1 MKNRIINLIL
11 VLMLFVGL
19 GMILYPSFSDYWNS
33 FHQSRVIAH
42 YAEDIATI
50 DHDYYDTLMAEAD
63 EWNLMIA
70 SGEIGDKFTLKEE
83 DIERYNNV
91 LNPLGSGMI
100 GYIEIPSI
108 SCFLG
113 IYHGTSNAVLQ
124 VATGHLEWSSLP
136 IGGESTHSVI
146 SGHRG
151 LPSAKL
157 FTNLDKLKIGD
168 IFEIYILDETF
179 TYSVDQINIVEP
191 SDMSNL
197 GIVEGGDY
205 VTLVTCTPYGIN
217 THRLLVRGT
226 RVENIVDNT
235 LHFTSEAM
243 QIDTVIVAAVIAIPV
258 LLLFLIYVF
267 VTGGRSEQ
275 RERDKIKR
283 EALKRIKEHKSP
295 VESEAERQAR
305 KAKNKR
311 SGRKKPK
318 NGRKKAVVEEDFL
331 DND

>member
-1 MKNRIINLIL
+1 MKNRIINLCL
-11 VLMLFVGL
+11 VLMLFIGL
-19 GMILYPSFSDYWNS
+19 AMILYPSFSDYWNS
-33 FHQSRVIAH
+33 YHQSRVIAH

-50 DHDYYDTLMAEAD
+50 DHDYYDSLFAEAN
-63 EWNLMIA
+63 EWNVMIA
-70 SGEIGDKFTLKEE
+70 NGEVGDKLTLSEE
-83 DIERYNNV
+83 EIERYNDV
-91 LNPLGSGMI
+91 LNPLGTGMI

-136 IGGESTHSVI
+136 IGGVNTHSVI

-157 FTNLDKLKIGD
+157 FTNLDKLKVGD
-168 IFEIYILDETF
+168 IFEIYILDETY

-191 SDMSNL
+191 SDMSTL

-275 RERDKIKR
+275 REREKIKR
-283 EALKRIKEHKSP
+283 EALNRIKDHKSP
-295 VESEAERQAR
+295 VESEEERQAR

-311 SGRKKPK
+311 SGKKKPK
-318 NGRKKAVVEEDFL
+318 NSKKKTVEEEEFL
-331 DND
+331 DDQ

>member
-1 MKNRIINLIL
+1 MKNRIINLCL
-11 VLMLFVGL
+11 VLALFIGIGL
-19 GMILYPSFSDYWNS
+19 IVYPSFSDYWNS

-42 YAEDIATI
+42 YAEDIESI
-50 DHDYYDTLMAEAD
+50 DNEKYAVYFDEANQ
-63 EWNLMIA
+63 WNERLA
-70 SGEIGDKFTLKEE
+70 AAEIGDKMILTEE
-83 DIERYNNV
+83 EIEEYNGV
-91 LNPLGSGMI
+91 LDPLGSGMI

-136 IGGESTHSVI
+136 VGGESTHAVI

-157 FTNLDKLKIGD
+157 FTELDKLKIGD
-168 IFEIYILDETF
+168 IFEIYILNETF

-191 SDMSNL
+191 NDVSML
-197 GIVEGGDY
+197 GIFPEEDY

-217 THRLLVRGT
+217 THRLLIRGT

-243 QIDTVIVAAVIAIPV
+243 QIDTVIVATVLSIPI
-258 LLLFLIYVF
+258 LLLLVIYVF
-267 VTGGRSEQ
+267 VSSGRNDAKI
-275 RERDKIKR
+275 REKIKN
-283 EALKRIKEHKSP
+283 EALQKIMNHQSP
-295 VESEAERQAR
+295 VSAEAAETAASAED
-305 KAKNKR
+305 AKKTTR
-311 SGRKKPK
+311 RKKPK
-318 NGRKKAVVEEDFL
+318 KPSVVDMDTFL
-331 DND
+331 DE

>member
-1 MKNRIINLIL
+1 MKNRIINLCL
-11 VLMLFVGL
+11 VLALFIGIGL
-19 GMILYPSFSDYWNS
+19 IVYPSFSDYWNS

-42 YAEDIATI
+42 YAEDIESI
-50 DHDYYDTLMAEAD
+50 DNEKYAVYFDEANQ
-63 EWNLMIA
+63 WNERLA
-70 SGEIGDKFTLKEE
+70 AAEIGDKMILTEE
-83 DIERYNNV
+83 EIEEYNGV
-91 LNPLGSGMI
+91 LDPLGSGMI

-136 IGGESTHSVI
+136 VGGESTHAVI

-157 FTNLDKLKIGD
+157 FTELDKLKIGD
-168 IFEIYILDETF
+168 IFEIYILNETF

-191 SDMSNL
+191 NDVSML
-197 GIVEGGDY
+197 GIFPEEDY

-217 THRLLVRGT
+217 THRLLIRGT

-243 QIDTVIVAAVIAIPV
+243 QIDTVIVATVLSIPI
-258 LLLFLIYVF
+258 LLLLVIYVF
-267 VTGGRSEQ
+267 VSSGRNDAKI
-275 RERDKIKR
+275 REKIKN
-283 EALKRIKEHKSP
+283 EALQKIMNHQSP
-295 VESEAERQAR
+295 VSAEAAETAASAED
-305 KAKNKR
+305 AKKTTR
-311 SGRKKPK
+311 RKKPK
-318 NGRKKAVVEEDFL
+318 KSSVDDMDTFL
-331 DND
+331 DE